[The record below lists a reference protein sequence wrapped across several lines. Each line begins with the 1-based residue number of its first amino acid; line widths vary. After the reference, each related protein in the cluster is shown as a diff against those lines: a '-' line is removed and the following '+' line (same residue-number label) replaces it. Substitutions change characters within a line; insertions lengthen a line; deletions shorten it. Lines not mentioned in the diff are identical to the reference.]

1 MSEAERDCLIEGVMA
16 LSEAARS
23 AKLLST
29 PKAALFLGFS
39 VSTLERRRKGG
50 QPPPPAPNFAQRG
63 KGKEVKYL
71 ASTLVEYVQGLP
83 ITQPVPK
90 AEEEADAEAGTKPE
104 VGTKPEADA
113 RQTPD
118 PSILARNAFDF
129 VKNALAKT
137 GAQQYLATYGTGLNL
152 EAEEARMPFFVNLNG
167 LVLSP
172 CWDEPA
178 AMLEMFLDDN
188 TEVEWML
195 WPDAL
200 AAVWQDE
207 PTRQD
212 WLKTADQL
220 APGLRERAQAIR
232 HARLSSI

>member
-39 VSTLERRRKGG
+39 VSTLERRRKDGH
-50 QPPPPAPNFAQRG
+50 PPPPAPNFAQRG

-90 AEEEADAEAGTKPE
+90 AEEEA
-104 VGTKPEADA
+104 GTKPEADA
-113 RQTPD
+113 GQD
-118 PSILARNAFDF
+118 SAPSILAKNAFDF
-129 VKNALAKT
+129 VKNTLAKT
-137 GAQQYLATYGTGLNL
+137 GAQQYLAKYGTGLNL
-152 EAEEARMPFFVNLNG
+152 EAEAARMPFFVNLNG